1 MTSSVL
7 DSSAPEPLYHQLRL
21 HLLSRIES
29 AEFGPGERIPTEME
43 LCNEYSVSRTTA
55 RQALQLLADDGILIR
70 ARRRGTIVS
79 PSWRRTVPSDEMHL
93 VISDSYREEEIR
105 AAIPDNR
112 NVTVQVVAYDEMRRF
127 LLRTA
132 AEGCAPDVAMIDH
145 VWVAEFARMHM
156 IHSLHD
162 LDSTWAREKLDEEV
176 HPSVANGYVFER
188 EIYAI
193 PEEVNLAG
201 VWYDTVALFELGTAI
216 PSTWEDL
223 IAVATALKELE
234 PDRFPIAMPG
244 GQAARETT
252 TYCIA
257 ALLASNGAAI
267 IDREVVLDSAAAV
280 AALRFLRTLVEY
292 GLVNP
297 SVVEA
302 DWLES
307 PRKLGAGEAAITF
320 GGSYETE
327 HIASRAGQP
336 VESLSDR
343 FIFRPFPAGPAGS
356 EATVIGGMGYAI
368 LKQATDPHSALD
380 LVKSITAP
388 DRLDARSIRHG
399 TISPT
404 GRAGSLGTPDQSFI
418 GSGGHIL
425 ESATTRPIVPT
436 YAPVTRQ
443 IQRMVQSVI
452 SGAIRPAA
460 AAERTAEFIGAVT
473 ELRVVHR

>member
-1 MTSSVL
+1 MASPKL
-7 DSSAPEPLYHQLRL
+7 DSDAPEPLYHQLRL

-43 LCNEYSVSRTTA
+43 LCDEYGVSRTTA
-55 RQALQLLADDGILIR
+55 RQALQLLSDDDILIR
-70 ARRRGTIVS
+70 VRRRGTIVS
-79 PSWRRTVPSDEMHL
+79 PAWRSTAPSDVMHL

-105 AAIPDNR
+105 AAIPADR
-112 NVTVQVVAYDEMRRF
+112 NVKVRVVAYDEMRPF
-127 LLRTA
+127 LLKVT
-132 AEGCAPDVAMIDH
+132 AEGRAPDVAMIDH

-162 LDSTWAREKLDEEV
+162 LDAEWARTKLHADI
-176 HPSVANGYVFER
+176 HPAVASGYLFGNEL
-188 EIYAI
+188 YAI

-201 VWYDTVALFELGTAI
+201 VWYDTVALFELGAAI

-223 IAVATALKELE
+223 LAVATALKELDT
-234 PDRFPIAMPG
+234 DRFPIAMPG
-244 GQAARETT
+244 GQTARETT

-267 IDREVVLDSAAAV
+267 IEEDVVLDSAAAV
-280 AALRFLRTLVEY
+280 ASLRFLRTLVEK

-297 SVVEA
+297 SSVEA

-307 PRKLGAGEAAITF
+307 PRRLGAGEAAIAF

-327 HIASRAGQP
+327 HIATRLGQP

-343 FIFRPFPAGPAGS
+343 FVFRPFPAGPDGS

-368 LKQATDPHSALD
+368 FKQAADPHSALD
-380 LVKSITAP
+380 LVKSITAR

-404 GRAGSLGTPDQSFI
+404 GAAGSLGMPDQSFI

-425 ESATTRPIVPT
+425 ESARTRPVVPT

-473 ELRVVHR
+473 ELPVVHR

>member
-1 MTSSVL
+1 MTSTVL
-7 DSSAPEPLYHQLRL
+7 DSGAPEPLYHQLQL
-21 HLLSRIES
+21 DLLRRIET
-29 AEFGPGERIPTEME
+29 AEFAPGDRIPTEME
-43 LCNEYSVSRTTA
+43 LCEEYGVSRTTA

-79 PSWRRTVPSDEMHL
+79 PSWRLTSPTDEMHL

-105 AAIPDNR
+105 AAIPDDR
-112 NVTVQVVAYDEMRRF
+112 NVRVQVVAYDEMRPF
-127 LLRTA
+127 LLKAT
-132 AEGCAPDVAMIDH
+132 AEGLAPDVAMIDH

-156 IHSLHD
+156 IHSLHS
-162 LDSTWAREKLDEEV
+162 LDRGWARTKLKEDI
-176 HPSVANGYVFER
+176 HPSVASGYVVGGDV
-188 EIYAI
+188 YAI

-201 VWYDTVALFELGTAI
+201 VWYDTVALFELGAAI

-223 IAVATALKELE
+223 VAVATALKELE

-244 GQAARETT
+244 GRAARETT

-267 IDREVVLDSAAAV
+267 IRGDVVLDSAAAV
-280 AALRFLRTLVEY
+280 TALRFLRTLVET

-297 SVVEA
+297 SVVDA
-302 DWLES
+302 DWLEA
-307 PRKLGAGEAAITF
+307 PRKLGSGNAAITF

-327 HIASRAGQP
+327 HIANEVGQP
-336 VESLSDR
+336 IESLSSR
-343 FIFRPFPAGPAGS
+343 YVFRPFPAGPNGS

-368 LKQATDPHSALD
+368 FKQATDPHSALD
-380 LVKSITAP
+380 LVKSITASQ
-388 DRLDARSIRHG
+388 RLDARSIRHG

-404 GRAGSLGTPDQSFI
+404 GAAGSLGTPDQSFA

-425 ESATTRPIVPT
+425 EIATTRPVVPT
-436 YAPVTRQ
+436 YAPVTSQ

-473 ELRVVHR
+473 DLPVVHR